1 VCWHPAIKD
10 SIAKKFAEEF
20 LRELVVNPTDYAR
33 AFEAGQ
39 LEVKSLS
46 PEAARGLCFL
56 SVDGDV
62 NGDVPEK
69 DHKGAEEERLRRERA
84 EAEQQEKER
93 IKREKEE
100 AKLKAREEKD
110 RIKTEKAA
118 AAKKVA
124 EELAAAAA
132 KAAKA
137 AEEAAAS
144 SLSESDDD
152 EEETEAGARDGD
164 GDTEACRMANIAK
177 GRSEMKGFKALGF
190 TLVFNG
196 KDIEHGIELY
206 EKGGL
211 DRKSVKEYGLEESDK
226 DLWRGRTKV
235 AGKKLLYI
243 HKEALRQVFGDT
255 SIYRYQDL
263 WKVGGVVERAA
274 RRADS
279 IARSSA
285 LQHLR
290 ESLSV
295 RKGQAQES
303 GHADTGHQ
311 QMRDEMEEC
320 TGRIEMMVREDRQ
333 KQSLKEG
340 KAHTACGAGSNAS
353 QKSKGMANAFALL
366 DTGDDGGSEQED
378 E

>member
-1 VCWHPAIKD
+1 
-10 SIAKKFAEEF
+10 
-20 LRELVVNPTDYAR
+20 
-33 AFEAGQ
+33 
-39 LEVKSLS
+39 
-46 PEAARGLCFL
+46 
-56 SVDGDV
+56 
-62 NGDVPEK
+62 
-69 DHKGAEEERLRRERA
+69 
-84 EAEQQEKER
+84 
-93 IKREKEE
+93 
-100 AKLKAREEKD
+100 
-110 RIKTEKAA
+110 
-118 AAKKVA
+118 
-124 EELAAAAA
+124 
-132 KAAKA
+132 
-137 AEEAAAS
+137 
-144 SLSESDDD
+144 
-152 EEETEAGARDGD
+152 
-164 GDTEACRMANIAK
+164 MANNAK

-226 DLWRGRTKV
+226 DLWRGRTKL

-243 HKEALRQVFGDT
+243 HKEALRKVFGDT
-255 SIYRYQDL
+255 SIHSYQDL

-320 TGRIEMMVREDRQ
+320 IGRIEMMVREDRQ

-353 QKSKGMANAFALL
+353 QKSKGKGMANAFALL
-366 DTGDDGGSEQED
+366 GTGDDGGSGQED